1 MEVALHFSP
10 HRYCDSETRLVSG
23 LAVPK
28 HSILVLELDKVWN
41 SMRFVEIW
49 LQERIIKRLVSKAH
63 SLDG

>member
-28 HSILVLELDKVWN
+28 HSILVLELDKV
-41 SMRFVEIW
+41 
-49 LQERIIKRLVSKAH
+49 
-63 SLDG
+63 